1 MVHVRECSVSIF
13 KKALMFGALPLVQV
27 NVTLS
32 GYLRERA
39 C

>member
-1 MVHVRECSVSIF
+1 MYVSAVYRFI
-13 KKALMFGALPLVQV
+13 KALMFGAFPLVQV

>member
-1 MVHVRECSVSIF
+1 MYVNAVYRF
-13 KKALMFGALPLVQV
+13 LKKALMFGAFPLVQV

>member
-1 MVHVRECSVSIF
+1 MCVTAVYRFF
-13 KKALMFGALPLVQV
+13 KKSLMFGAFPLVQV